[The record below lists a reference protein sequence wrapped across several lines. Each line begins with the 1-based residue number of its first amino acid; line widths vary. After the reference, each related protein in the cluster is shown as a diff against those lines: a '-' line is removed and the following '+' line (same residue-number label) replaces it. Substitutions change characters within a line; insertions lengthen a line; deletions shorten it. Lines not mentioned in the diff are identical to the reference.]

1 MRLDRSLS
9 SASTS
14 TVSKGTPADDRICTT
29 VLEKPHCG
37 KSLVPL
43 MKATTRCLV
52 TKSSRADL
60 SSGVRPAG
68 PPGGGGGG
76 RGGGR
81 RERREKRERVEVEL

>member
-68 PPGGGGGG
+68 PPGK
-76 RGGGR
+76 
-81 RERREKRERVEVEL
+81 RERQREREREREKRGWRLVET

>member
-9 SASTS
+9 SARTS
-14 TVSKGTPADDRICTT
+14 TVSNGTLADERICTT
-29 VLEKPHCG
+29 VFEKPHCG

-43 MKATTRCLV
+43 MKATTRCLA

-68 PPGGGGGG
+68 PPGGGK
-76 RGGGR
+76 
-81 RERREKRERVEVEL
+81 REREREKRERVEVES